1 MELGEEQFARIAH
14 VLPRQ
19 RGNVRISSLQL
30 LNAIFGIAK
39 KV

>member
-1 MELGEEQFARIAH
+1 MELCEEQFSRIAH

-30 LNAIFGIAK
+30 LN
-39 KV
+39 VVRSQ